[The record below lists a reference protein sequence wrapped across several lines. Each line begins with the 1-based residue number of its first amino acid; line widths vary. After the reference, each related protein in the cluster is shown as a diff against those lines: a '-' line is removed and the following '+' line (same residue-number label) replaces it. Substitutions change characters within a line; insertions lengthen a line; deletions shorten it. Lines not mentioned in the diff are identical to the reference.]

1 MKSGRPR
8 QLLPQ
13 SDQIQRFLQ
22 DHGIARNGVDWSDQN
37 LQANVVFPTAR
48 SRKRALG
55 YPLNLM
61 PLPPRARTVVLEQ
74 LTAEGLVPVIRA
86 ESTDIALRVV
96 EALVEGGIRT
106 LEITMTVPDA
116 MTAIRSVADRFGH
129 DVLLGAGT
137 VTSRTLAEGATDAGA
152 EFLVTPCLVPDVI
165 AVAKE
170 RNVAVLPGAIT
181 PTEVFTAW
189 SLGGDIIKI
198 FPASH
203 VGGASYLKALKGP
216 FPQIPLC
223 PTGGVNLK
231 TIAEFVKAGAAAV
244 GVGGELVS
252 KAAIDAGDYA
262 QITSLAKD
270 FVAALQAARR

>member
-1 MKSGRPR
+1 
-8 QLLPQ
+8 
-13 SDQIQRFLQ
+13 
-22 DHGIARNGVDWSDQN
+22 
-37 LQANVVFPTAR
+37 
-48 SRKRALG
+48 
-55 YPLNLM
+55 M
-61 PLPPRARTVVLEQ
+61 PLAPRARSTVLDQ

-116 MTAIRSVADRFGH
+116 MTAIRSVAERFGH
-129 DVLLGAGT
+129 SVLLGAGT
-137 VTSRTLAEGATDAGA
+137 VTSRELADGAIDAGA
-152 EFLVTPCLVPDVI
+152 EFLVTPCVVPDVI
-165 AVAKE
+165 AVAKA
-170 RNVAVLPGAIT
+170 RGVAVLPGAIT

-231 TIAEFVKAGAAAV
+231 TIAEFVKAGAVAV

-252 KAAIDAGDYA
+252 KAAIDTGDYGE
-262 QITSLAKD
+262 ITRLAKE
-270 FVAALQAARR
+270 FVAAFRAARH